1 MAPNYGSIKSVIA
14 KEISVNAFFKILL
27 KTIEIKISEFERFCI
42 RYSLTFEKTESSPS
56 QRIDVF
62 RQSTSE
68 KIYSDCTCWATTQAS
83 FSAFMFCQS

>member
-27 KTIEIKISEFERFCI
+27 KTIEIKISEFEGFCI
-42 RYSLTFEKTESSPS
+42 RYSLTFEKTESLPS

-68 KIYSDCTCWATTQAS
+68 KIYSDCTCWATTRAS